1 MSIRIKRISALFL
14 SLMLT
19 MSSFAGFFTGNEVF
33 AQGNGTG
40 VDRVKTKITR
50 FEIKDRNGDTI
61 PPGTAL
67 GYWNKFRLDMDWDA
81 SMYGAELKENDYFTI
96 ALPKQFIF
104 PKDGP
109 YVNFPLYVPGT
120 NTVIA
125 NAHVDSNGV
134 AGGGTVKVTFT
145 KYVEGKD
152 NIRGNLFLEATF
164 AHRNINAG
172 GQNTIVVSIGGVP
185 TQVDINI
192 GSKPTLNDEV
202 FTKWGAK
209 VNGDENQAQWIL
221 RINHKKGDFSN
232 VVIRDELFVSSG
244 NLPPGIHYLPESFD
258 LKEVE
263 MDEYGVVKKVIKTYT
278 YNDLKQHLKFSGN
291 NTKFEF
297 EFSKLLGNTQ
307 GKQFRMGY
315 KSTYIPQLMLK
326 NKSSFQSKE
335 NDYKSDSY
343 WVNSQAGGGGQGDL
357 IQKIKIIKIDEENNE
372 TRLPNAEFKITNVA
386 DGSKF
391 TLTTNAQG
399 EAVSD
404 KLKPGKYKIKETK
417 APVGYVLDSTEH
429 EVTVVAGEALFWTG
443 KNKRSKVN
451 IPVTKEWKDG
461 DNQDGKRPD
470 SVKIQLL
477 ADDQEVAGKT
487 LTLTKNNNWT
497 DSFKNLDEYK
507 GDEKIKYTIKEVNV
521 GNGYTSVTTGSAE
534 NGFKVTNTRE
544 PEKTKVEGKK
554 TWEDNNDQ
562 DKKRPT
568 KIKVNLLANGQI
580 VQSKEV
586 TPDTD
591 GNWKYEFTDL
601 DKNKD
606 GKPIQYTV
614 KEESVAGYTSTVNG
628 HNITNSYKPEETSV
642 KVTKK
647 WEDANDQ
654 DGKRPEN
661 IKVQLYG
668 NDKKVGDEV
677 TLNEGNKWTHT
688 WTKLPKNEAGNP
700 INYTV
705 KEVGTVEHYTTS
717 YGKDSQGNP
726 IICNKHTPE
735 KTKVEGEKT
744 WDDAND
750 QDGKRPTE
758 ITVNLL
764 ANGKKVKEAK
774 VTKDTNWKYSFT
786 DLPKYEGG
794 KEIEYTV
801 NENPVSEYNFS
812 SNGGYNIKNSYTPGK
827 TSVTVTKRWDDANN
841 QDGKRPNSIKV
852 QLYGN
857 DEKVGS
863 EVELNDGN
871 WTHTWND
878 LPEKKAGKTIKYTVK
893 EVGTLNGYETS
904 YNDANHGNIIIYN
917 KHTPEKT
924 KVEGEKTWDDANDQ
938 DGKRPTS
945 ITVNLLAN
953 GKKVAEKTVTK
964 DDNWKYSFTDLPKYE
979 GGKEIKYTVTENA
992 VPEYNNE
999 VTGYNIKNS
1008 YTPKKTSVTVTK
1020 RWDDANN
1027 QDGKRPDTIKVQLYG
1042 DNEKVGG
1049 EVELKKATG
1058 WTHTWNDLPEKKA
1071 GKTIKYTVKEVG
1083 TVEGYETSYN
1093 DANHGNIIIYNKHTP
1108 EKTKVE
1114 GKKTWDDADDQ
1125 DGKRPEEIT
1134 VNLLK
1139 DGAKFKSVRVKPDAD
1154 GNWKYEFTNLDKYEN
1169 GKEIKY
1175 TVTED
1180 TVKDY
1185 NFSSEGYNIKNSYTP
1200 KETSVTV
1207 TKRWNDSNDK
1217 DKLRPESIKVQ
1228 LYANGEK
1235 KGEAVELK
1243 ADSNWSY
1250 TWNNLPEK
1258 AKGKDIKYTVKEVD
1272 KLKGYT
1278 VSVDDKD
1285 HGNIIITNTHTP
1297 KEITNPK
1304 TGDINKLIPYAMML
1318 FASLIVLMG
1327 MIVSRRRVAN

>member
-1 MSIRIKRISALFL
+1 MRIRAKKVSALFL
-14 SLMLT
+14 SLMLLI
-19 MSSFAGFFTGNEVF
+19 SGFSGFFTGNEVF
-33 AQGNGTG
+33 GGTG

-50 FEIKDRNGDTI
+50 FEIKDHNGGTI
-61 PPGTAL
+61 PPGQPL

-81 SMYGAELKENDYFTI
+81 SIYGAELKENDYFTI
-96 ALPKQFIF
+96 TLPKQFIF

-125 NAHVDSNGV
+125 NAHVDSKGE

-164 AHRNINAG
+164 AHHNINAG

-192 GSKPTLNDEV
+192 GPKPTLNDEV
-202 FTKWGAK
+202 FTKWGEK
-209 VNGDENQAQWIL
+209 VNGNENQAQWIL

-244 NLPPGIHYLPESFD
+244 NLPPGIHYLPESFE

-263 MDEYGVVKKVIKTYT
+263 MDAYGVVTKVVKTYT
-278 YNDLKQHLKFSGN
+278 YNDLKNHIKFSDN

-335 NDYKSDSY
+335 KDYKSDSY

-372 TRLPNAEFKITNVA
+372 IRLPNAEFKITNVA
-386 DGSKF
+386 DGSHF

-417 APVGYVLDSTEH
+417 APVGYVLDPTEH
-429 EVTVVAGEALFWTG
+429 EVTVVAGESLFWTG

-451 IPVTKEWKDG
+451 IPVTKKWIDA

-470 SVKIQLL
+470 SIKIQLL

-487 LTLTKNNNWT
+487 LTLTKDNNWT

-507 GDEKIKYTIKEVNV
+507 GDKKVKYTIKEVKV
-521 GNGYTSVTTGSAE
+521 ENGYTSVTTGSAE

-544 PEKTKVEGKK
+544 PEKTKVEGEK
-554 TWEDNNDQ
+554 TWDDSDDQ
-562 DKKRPT
+562 DKKRPKEIT
-568 KIKVNLLANGQI
+568 VNLL
-580 VQSKEV
+580 K
-586 TPDTD
+586 D
-591 GNWKYEFTDL
+591 GVKFKTATVKAGVDKKWKYIFTDL
-601 DKNKD
+601 PKYEK
-606 GKPIQYTV
+606 GKIIKYSV
-614 KEESVAGYTSTVNG
+614 EEEAVAGYTPTVNG
-628 HNITNSYKPEETSV
+628 YNITNSYKPEETSV

-647 WEDANDQ
+647 WEDADNQ
-654 DGKRPEN
+654 DGKRPES

-688 WTKLPKNEAGNP
+688 WEKLPKNEAGNP

-705 KEVGTVEHYTTS
+705 KEVGKIDNYTTS
-717 YGKDSQGNP
+717 YGNDSQGNVV
-726 IICNKHTPE
+726 ITNKHTPE

-744 WDDAND
+744 WDDADD
-750 QDGKRPTE
+750 QDGKRPTS

-764 ANGKKVKEAK
+764 ANEKKVAEKTI
-774 VTKDTNWKYSFT
+774 TKNDNWRYSFT
-786 DLPKYEGG
+786 DLPKYEKG

-801 NENPVSEYNFS
+801 TENPVGEYNFS

-852 QLYGN
+852 QLYAD
-857 DEKVGS
+857 DEKEGD
-863 EVELNDGN
+863 EVELTDGN

-893 EVGTLNGYETS
+893 EVGTVDGYTTNIDNS
-904 YNDANHGNIIIYN
+904 NTGNIIICN

-924 KVEGEKTWDDANDQ
+924 KVEGEKTWNDADDQ
-938 DGKRPTS
+938 DGKRPKE

-964 DDNWKYSFTDLPKYE
+964 DDDWKYSFTDLPKYE
-979 GGKEIKYTVTENA
+979 KGQEIKYTVTENA
-992 VPEYNNE
+992 VAEYTPEIN
-999 VTGYNIKNS
+999 GHNIKNS
-1008 YTPKKTSVTVTK
+1008 YTPEETSVTVTK
-1020 RWDDANN
+1020 GWNDAND
-1027 QDGKRPDTIKVQLYG
+1027 QDGKRPKSIKVQLYG
-1042 DNEKVGG
+1042 DDKKVGE
-1049 EVELKKATG
+1049 EVELSEG
-1058 WTHTWNDLPEKKA
+1058 NDWTHT
-1071 GKTIKYTVKEVG
+1071 
-1083 TVEGYETSYN
+1083 
-1093 DANHGNIIIYNKHTP
+1093 
-1108 EKTKVE
+1108 
-1114 GKKTWDDADDQ
+1114 
-1125 DGKRPEEIT
+1125 
-1134 VNLLK
+1134 
-1139 DGAKFKSVRVKPDAD
+1139 
-1154 GNWKYEFTNLDKYEN
+1154 
-1169 GKEIKY
+1169 
-1175 TVTED
+1175 
-1180 TVKDY
+1180 
-1185 NFSSEGYNIKNSYTP
+1185 
-1200 KETSVTV
+1200 
-1207 TKRWNDSNDK
+1207 
-1217 DKLRPESIKVQ
+1217 
-1228 LYANGEK
+1228 
-1235 KGEAVELK
+1235 
-1243 ADSNWSY
+1243 
-1250 TWNNLPEK
+1250 
-1258 AKGKDIKYTVKEVD
+1258 
-1272 KLKGYT
+1272 
-1278 VSVDDKD
+1278 
-1285 HGNIIITNTHTP
+1285 
-1297 KEITNPK
+1297 
-1304 TGDINKLIPYAMML
+1304 
-1318 FASLIVLMG
+1318 
-1327 MIVSRRRVAN
+1327 

>member
-1 MSIRIKRISALFL
+1 MRIRAKKVSALFL
-14 SLMLT
+14 SLMLLI
-19 MSSFAGFFTGNEVF
+19 SGFSGFFTGNEVF
-33 AQGNGTG
+33 GGTG

-50 FEIKDRNGDTI
+50 FEIKDHNGGTI
-61 PPGTAL
+61 PPGQPL

-81 SMYGAELKENDYFTI
+81 SIYGAELKENDYFTI
-96 ALPKQFIF
+96 TLPKQFIF

-125 NAHVDSNGV
+125 NAHVDSKGE

-164 AHRNINAG
+164 AHHNINAG

-192 GSKPTLNDEV
+192 GPKPTLNDEV
-202 FTKWGAK
+202 FTKWGEK
-209 VNGDENQAQWIL
+209 VNGNENQAQWIL

-244 NLPPGIHYLPESFD
+244 NLPPGIHYLPESFE

-263 MDEYGVVKKVIKTYT
+263 MDAYGVVTKVVKTYT
-278 YNDLKQHLKFSGN
+278 YNDLKNHIKFSDN

-335 NDYKSDSY
+335 KDYKSDSY

-372 TRLPNAEFKITNVA
+372 IRLPNAEFKITNVA
-386 DGSKF
+386 DGSHF

-417 APVGYVLDSTEH
+417 APVGYVLDPTEH
-429 EVTVVAGEALFWTG
+429 EVTVMAGEALFWTG

-451 IPVTKEWKDG
+451 IPVTKKWIDA

-470 SVKIQLL
+470 SIKIQLL

-487 LTLTKNNNWT
+487 LTLTKDNNWT

-507 GDEKIKYTIKEVNV
+507 GDKKVKYTIKEVKV
-521 GNGYTSVTTGSAE
+521 ENGYTSVTTGSAE

-544 PEKTKVEGKK
+544 PEKTKVEGEK
-554 TWEDNNDQ
+554 TWDDSDDQ
-562 DKKRPT
+562 DKKRPKEIT
-568 KIKVNLLANGQI
+568 VNLL
-580 VQSKEV
+580 K
-586 TPDTD
+586 D
-591 GNWKYEFTDL
+591 GVKFKTATVKAGVDKKWKYIFTDL
-601 DKNKD
+601 PKYEK
-606 GKPIQYTV
+606 GKIIKYSV
-614 KEESVAGYTSTVNG
+614 EEEAVAGYTPTVNG
-628 HNITNSYKPEETSV
+628 FNIKNSYKPEETSV
-642 KVTKK
+642 KVIKK
-647 WEDANDQ
+647 WEDADNQ
-654 DGKRPEN
+654 DGKRPKS

-668 NDKKVGDEV
+668 DNKKVGDEV
-677 TLNEGNKWTHT
+677 TLNGGNDWTHT
-688 WTKLPKNEAGNP
+688 WTKLPKNAEGKP

-705 KEVGTVEHYTTS
+705 KEVGKVDNYTTS
-717 YGKDSQGNP
+717 YGNDSQGNVV
-726 IICNKHTPE
+726 ITNKHTPE

-744 WDDAND
+744 WDDADD
-750 QDGKRPTE
+750 QDGKRPTS

-764 ANGKKVKEAK
+764 ANEKKVAEKTI
-774 VTKDTNWKYSFT
+774 TKNDNWRYSFT
-786 DLPKYEGG
+786 DLPKYEKG

-801 NENPVSEYNFS
+801 TENPVGEYNFS

-852 QLYGN
+852 QLYAD
-857 DEKVGS
+857 DEKEGD
-863 EVELNDGN
+863 EVELTDGN

-893 EVGTLNGYETS
+893 EVGTVDGYTTNIDNS
-904 YNDANHGNIIIYN
+904 NTGNIIICN

-924 KVEGEKTWDDANDQ
+924 KVEGEKTWNDADDQ

-953 GKKVAEKTVTK
+953 EKKVAEKTVTK
-964 DDNWKYSFTDLPKYE
+964 DDDWKYSFTDLPKYEKGQEIKYTVTENAVAEYTPEINGHNIKNSYTPEETSVTVTKGWNDANDQDGKRPKSIKVQLYGDDKKVGEEVELSEGNGWTHTWTKLPKKAKGKDIKYEVKEVTEVDGYTAEIDNSDIGNIRILNSHTPETTEIKGKKTWNDGDNRDGNRPKEITVNLLANGKKIKEAKATADTNWEYSFTDLPKYE
-979 GGKEIKYTVTENA
+979 GGKEIEYTVTENT
-992 VPEYNNE
+992 VKGYSTDIKGYDIENNC
-999 VTGYNIKNS
+999 
-1008 YTPKKTSVTVTK
+1008 TPKK
-1020 RWDDANN
+1020 
-1027 QDGKRPDTIKVQLYG
+1027 
-1042 DNEKVGG
+1042 
-1049 EVELKKATG
+1049 
-1058 WTHTWNDLPEKKA
+1058 
-1071 GKTIKYTVKEVG
+1071 
-1083 TVEGYETSYN
+1083 
-1093 DANHGNIIIYNKHTP
+1093 
-1108 EKTKVE
+1108 
-1114 GKKTWDDADDQ
+1114 
-1125 DGKRPEEIT
+1125 
-1134 VNLLK
+1134 
-1139 DGAKFKSVRVKPDAD
+1139 
-1154 GNWKYEFTNLDKYEN
+1154 
-1169 GKEIKY
+1169 
-1175 TVTED
+1175 
-1180 TVKDY
+1180 
-1185 NFSSEGYNIKNSYTP
+1185 
-1200 KETSVTV
+1200 TSVTV

-1217 DKLRPESIKVQ
+1217 DKIRPDSINVQ

-1235 KGEAVELK
+1235 KGEAVQLK
-1243 ADSNWSY
+1243 AENKWSY
-1250 TWNNLPEK
+1250 TWKDLPQKEN
-1258 AKGKDIKYTVKEVD
+1258 GKDIKYTVKEVG

-1278 VSVDDKD
+1278 VKVDDKN

-1297 KEITNPK
+1297 KEITNPE
-1304 TGDINKLIPYAMML
+1304 TGDTNRLIPYILML
-1318 FASLIVLMG
+1318 LLSVTAFMG
-1327 MIVSRRRVAN
+1327 VFTFRKLRRSWL

>member
-1 MSIRIKRISALFL
+1 MRIRAKKVSALFL
-14 SLMLT
+14 SLMLLI
-19 MSSFAGFFTGNEVF
+19 SGFSGFFTGNEVF
-33 AQGNGTG
+33 GGTG

-50 FEIKDRNGDTI
+50 FEIKDHNGGTI
-61 PPGTAL
+61 PPGQPL

-81 SMYGAELKENDYFTI
+81 SIYGAELKENDYFTI
-96 ALPKQFIF
+96 TLPKQFIF

-125 NAHVDSNGV
+125 NAHVDSKGE

-164 AHRNINAG
+164 AHHNINAG

-192 GSKPTLNDEV
+192 GPKPTLNDEV
-202 FTKWGAK
+202 FTKWGEK
-209 VNGDENQAQWIL
+209 VNGNENQAQWIL

-244 NLPPGIHYLPESFD
+244 NLPPGIHYLPESFE

-263 MDEYGVVKKVIKTYT
+263 MDAYGVVTKVVKTYT
-278 YNDLKQHLKFSGN
+278 YNDLKNHIKFSDN

-315 KSTYIPQLMLK
+315 KSTYNPQLMLK

-335 NDYKSDSY
+335 KDYKSDSY

-372 TRLPNAEFKITNVA
+372 IRLPNAEFKITNVA
-386 DGSKF
+386 DGSHF

-417 APVGYVLDSTEH
+417 APVGYVLDPTEH
-429 EVTVVAGEALFWTG
+429 EVTVMAGEALFWTG

-451 IPVTKEWKDG
+451 IPVTKKWIDA

-470 SVKIQLL
+470 SIKIQLL

-487 LTLTKNNNWT
+487 LTLTKDNNWT

-507 GDEKIKYTIKEVNV
+507 GDKKVKYTIKEVKV
-521 GNGYTSVTTGSAE
+521 ENGYTSVTTGSAE

-544 PEKTKVEGKK
+544 PEKTKVEGEK
-554 TWEDNNDQ
+554 TWDDSDDQ
-562 DKKRPT
+562 DKKRPKEIT
-568 KIKVNLLANGQI
+568 VNLL
-580 VQSKEV
+580 K
-586 TPDTD
+586 D
-591 GNWKYEFTDL
+591 GVKFKTATVKAGVDKKWKYIFTDL
-601 DKNKD
+601 PKYEK
-606 GKPIQYTV
+606 GKIIKYSV
-614 KEESVAGYTSTVNG
+614 EEEAVAGYTPTVNG
-628 HNITNSYKPEETSV
+628 FNIKNSYKPEETSV
-642 KVTKK
+642 KVIKK
-647 WEDANDQ
+647 WEDADNQ
-654 DGKRPEN
+654 DGKRPKS

-688 WTKLPKNEAGNP
+688 WEKLPKNEAGNP

-705 KEVGTVEHYTTS
+705 KEVGKIDNYTTS
-717 YGKDSQGNP
+717 YGNDSQGNVV
-726 IICNKHTPE
+726 ITNKHTPE

-744 WDDAND
+744 WDDADD
-750 QDGKRPTE
+750 QDGKRPTS

-764 ANGKKVKEAK
+764 ANEKKVAEKTI
-774 VTKDTNWKYSFT
+774 TKNDNWRYSFT
-786 DLPKYEGG
+786 DLPKYEKG

-801 NENPVSEYNFS
+801 TENPVGEYNFS

-852 QLYGN
+852 QLYAD
-857 DEKVGS
+857 DEKEGD
-863 EVELNDGN
+863 EVELTDGN

-893 EVGTLNGYETS
+893 EVGTVDGYTTNIDNS
-904 YNDANHGNIIIYN
+904 NTGNIIICN

-924 KVEGEKTWDDANDQ
+924 KVEGEKTWNDADDQ
-938 DGKRPTS
+938 DGKRPKE

-964 DDNWKYSFTDLPKYE
+964 DDDWKYSFTDLPKYEKGQEIKYTVTENAVAEYTPEINGHNIKNSYTPEETSVTVTKGWNDANDQDGKRPKSIKVQLYGDDKKVGEEVELSEGNGWTHTWTKLPKKAKGKDIKYEVKEVTEVDGYTAEIDNSDIGNIRILNSHTPETTEIKGKKTWNDGDNRDGNRPKEITVNLLANGKKIKEAKATADTNWEYSFTDLPKYE
-979 GGKEIKYTVTENA
+979 GGKEIEYTVTENT
-992 VPEYNNE
+992 VKGYSTDIKGYDIENNC
-999 VTGYNIKNS
+999 
-1008 YTPKKTSVTVTK
+1008 TPKK
-1020 RWDDANN
+1020 
-1027 QDGKRPDTIKVQLYG
+1027 
-1042 DNEKVGG
+1042 
-1049 EVELKKATG
+1049 
-1058 WTHTWNDLPEKKA
+1058 
-1071 GKTIKYTVKEVG
+1071 
-1083 TVEGYETSYN
+1083 
-1093 DANHGNIIIYNKHTP
+1093 
-1108 EKTKVE
+1108 
-1114 GKKTWDDADDQ
+1114 
-1125 DGKRPEEIT
+1125 
-1134 VNLLK
+1134 
-1139 DGAKFKSVRVKPDAD
+1139 
-1154 GNWKYEFTNLDKYEN
+1154 
-1169 GKEIKY
+1169 
-1175 TVTED
+1175 
-1180 TVKDY
+1180 
-1185 NFSSEGYNIKNSYTP
+1185 
-1200 KETSVTV
+1200 TSVTV

-1217 DKLRPESIKVQ
+1217 DKIRPDSIKVQ

-1235 KGEAVELK
+1235 KGEAVQLK
-1243 ADSNWSY
+1243 AENKWSY
-1250 TWNNLPEK
+1250 TWKDLPQKEN
-1258 AKGKDIKYTVKEVD
+1258 GKDIKYTVKEVG

-1278 VSVDDKD
+1278 VKVDDKN

-1297 KEITNPK
+1297 KEITNPE
-1304 TGDINKLIPYAMML
+1304 TGDTNRLIPYILML
-1318 FASLIVLMG
+1318 LLSVTAFMG
-1327 MIVSRRRVAN
+1327 VFTFRKLRRSWL

>member
-1 MSIRIKRISALFL
+1 MRIRAKKVSALFL
-14 SLMLT
+14 SLMLLI
-19 MSSFAGFFTGNEVF
+19 SGFSGFFTGNEVF
-33 AQGNGTG
+33 GGTG

-50 FEIKDRNGDTI
+50 FEIKDHNGGTI
-61 PPGTAL
+61 PPGQPL

-81 SMYGAELKENDYFTI
+81 SIYGAELKENDYFTI
-96 ALPKQFIF
+96 TLPKQFIF

-125 NAHVDSNGV
+125 NAHVDSKGE

-164 AHRNINAG
+164 AHHNINAG

-192 GSKPTLNDEV
+192 GPKPTLNDEV
-202 FTKWGAK
+202 FTKWGEK
-209 VNGDENQAQWIL
+209 VNGNENQAQWIL

-244 NLPPGIHYLPESFD
+244 NLPPGIHYLPESFE

-263 MDEYGVVKKVIKTYT
+263 MDAYGVVTKVVKTYT
-278 YNDLKQHLKFSGN
+278 YNDLKNHIKFSDN

-335 NDYKSDSY
+335 KDYKSNSY

-372 TRLPNAEFKITNVA
+372 IRLPNAEFKITNVA
-386 DGSKF
+386 DGSHF

-417 APVGYVLDSTEH
+417 APVGYVLDPTEH

-451 IPVTKEWKDG
+451 IPVTKKWIDA

-470 SVKIQLL
+470 SIKIQLL

-487 LTLTKNNNWT
+487 LTLTKDNNWT

-507 GDEKIKYTIKEVNV
+507 GDKKVKYTIKEVKV
-521 GNGYTSVTTGSAE
+521 ENGYTSVTTGSAE

-544 PEKTKVEGKK
+544 PEKTKVEGEK
-554 TWEDNNDQ
+554 TWDDSDDQ
-562 DKKRPT
+562 DKKRPKEIT
-568 KIKVNLLANGQI
+568 VNLL
-580 VQSKEV
+580 K
-586 TPDTD
+586 D
-591 GNWKYEFTDL
+591 GVKFKTATVKAGVDKKWKYIFTDL
-601 DKNKD
+601 PKYEK
-606 GKPIQYTV
+606 GKIIKYSV
-614 KEESVAGYTSTVNG
+614 EEEAVAGYTPTVNG
-628 HNITNSYKPEETSV
+628 FNIKNSYKPEETSV
-642 KVTKK
+642 KVIKK
-647 WEDANDQ
+647 WEDADNQ
-654 DGKRPEN
+654 DGKRPKS

-668 NDKKVGDEV
+668 DNKKVGDEV
-677 TLNEGNKWTHT
+677 TLNGGNDWTHT
-688 WTKLPKNEAGNP
+688 WTKLPKNAEGKP

-705 KEVGTVEHYTTS
+705 EEVGKVDNYTTS
-717 YGKDSQGNP
+717 YGNDSQGNVV
-726 IICNKHTPE
+726 ITNKHTPE

-744 WDDAND
+744 WDDADD
-750 QDGKRPTE
+750 QDGKRPTS

-764 ANGKKVKEAK
+764 ANEKKVAEKTI
-774 VTKDTNWKYSFT
+774 TKNDNWRYSFT
-786 DLPKYEGG
+786 DLPKYEKG

-801 NENPVSEYNFS
+801 TENPVGEYNFS

-852 QLYGN
+852 QLYAD
-857 DEKVGS
+857 DEKEGD
-863 EVELNDGN
+863 EVELTDGN

-893 EVGTLNGYETS
+893 EVGTVDGYTTNIDNS
-904 YNDANHGNIIIYN
+904 NTGNIIICN

-924 KVEGEKTWDDANDQ
+924 KVEGEKTWNDADDQ
-938 DGKRPTS
+938 DGKRPKE

-964 DDNWKYSFTDLPKYE
+964 DDDWKYSFTDLPKYEKGQEIKYTVTENAVAEYTPEINGHNIKNSYTPEETSVTVTKGWNDANDQDGKRPKSIKVQLYGDDKKVGEEVELSEGNGWTHTWTKLPKKAKGKDIKYEVKEVTEVDGYTAEIDNSDIGNIRILNSHTPETTEIKGKKTWNDGDNRDGNRPKEITVNLLANGKKIKEAKATADTNWEYSFTDLPKYE
-979 GGKEIKYTVTENA
+979 GGKEIEYTVTENT
-992 VPEYNNE
+992 VKGYSTDIKGYDIENN
-999 VTGYNIKNS
+999 
-1008 YTPKKTSVTVTK
+1008 YTPKK
-1020 RWDDANN
+1020 
-1027 QDGKRPDTIKVQLYG
+1027 
-1042 DNEKVGG
+1042 
-1049 EVELKKATG
+1049 
-1058 WTHTWNDLPEKKA
+1058 
-1071 GKTIKYTVKEVG
+1071 
-1083 TVEGYETSYN
+1083 
-1093 DANHGNIIIYNKHTP
+1093 
-1108 EKTKVE
+1108 
-1114 GKKTWDDADDQ
+1114 
-1125 DGKRPEEIT
+1125 
-1134 VNLLK
+1134 
-1139 DGAKFKSVRVKPDAD
+1139 
-1154 GNWKYEFTNLDKYEN
+1154 
-1169 GKEIKY
+1169 
-1175 TVTED
+1175 
-1180 TVKDY
+1180 
-1185 NFSSEGYNIKNSYTP
+1185 
-1200 KETSVTV
+1200 TSVTV

-1217 DKLRPESIKVQ
+1217 DKIRPDSIKVQ

-1235 KGEAVELK
+1235 KGEAVQLK
-1243 ADSNWSY
+1243 AENKWSY
-1250 TWNNLPEK
+1250 TWKDLPQKEN
-1258 AKGKDIKYTVKEVD
+1258 GKDIKYTVKEVG

-1278 VSVDDKD
+1278 VKVDDKN

-1297 KEITNPK
+1297 KEITNPE
-1304 TGDINKLIPYAMML
+1304 TGDTNRLIPYILML
-1318 FASLIVLMG
+1318 LLSVTAFMG
-1327 MIVSRRRVAN
+1327 VFTFRKLRRSWL

>member
-1 MSIRIKRISALFL
+1 MRIRAKKVSALFL
-14 SLMLT
+14 SLMLLI
-19 MSSFAGFFTGNEVF
+19 SGFSGFFTGNEVF
-33 AQGNGTG
+33 GGTG

-50 FEIKDRNGDTI
+50 FEIKDHNGGNI
-61 PPGTAL
+61 PPGQPL

-96 ALPKQFIF
+96 TLPKQFIF

-125 NAHVDSNGV
+125 NAHVDSKGE

-164 AHRNINAG
+164 AHHNINAG
-172 GQNTIVVSIGGVP
+172 GQNTIVVSIGGVS

-192 GSKPTLNDEV
+192 GPKPTLNDEV
-202 FTKWGAK
+202 FTKWGEK
-209 VNGDENQAQWIL
+209 VNGNENQAQWVL

-278 YNDLKQHLKFSGN
+278 YNDLKQHLKFSEN

-297 EFSKLLGNTQ
+297 EFSKLLGNTK

-326 NKSSFQSKE
+326 NKSYFQSKGNNYE
-335 NDYKSDSY
+335 SDSY

-386 DGSKF
+386 DGSHF

-399 EAVSD
+399 EAVSN

-417 APVGYVLDSTEH
+417 APVGYVLDPTEH

-443 KNKRSKVN
+443 KNKKSKVN
-451 IPVTKEWKDG
+451 IPVTKKWIDA

-470 SVKIQLL
+470 SIKIQLL
-477 ADDQEVAGKT
+477 ADGHEVVGKT
-487 LTLTKNNNWT
+487 LTLTKDNNWT
-497 DSFKNLDEYK
+497 DSFKNLDEYNGNK
-507 GDEKIKYTIKEVNV
+507 KVKYTIKEVKV
-521 GNGYTSVTTGSAE
+521 ENGYTSVTTGSAE
-534 NGFKVTNTRE
+534 NGFTVTNTRE
-544 PEKTKVEGKK
+544 PGKTDVEGKK
-554 TWEDNNDQ
+554 TWD
-562 DKKRPT
+562 DK
-568 KIKVNLLANGQI
+568 
-580 VQSKEV
+580 
-586 TPDTD
+586 
-591 GNWKYEFTDL
+591 GN
-601 DKNKD
+601 
-606 GKPIQYTV
+606 
-614 KEESVAGYTSTVNG
+614 
-628 HNITNSYKPEETSV
+628 
-642 KVTKK
+642 
-647 WEDANDQ
+647 
-654 DGKRPEN
+654 
-661 IKVQLYG
+661 
-668 NDKKVGDEV
+668 
-677 TLNEGNKWTHT
+677 
-688 WTKLPKNEAGNP
+688 
-700 INYTV
+700 
-705 KEVGTVEHYTTS
+705 
-717 YGKDSQGNP
+717 
-726 IICNKHTPE
+726 
-735 KTKVEGEKT
+735 
-744 WDDAND
+744 

-758 ITVNLL
+758 IKINLM
-764 ANGKKVKEAK
+764 KKVGDGPVVKKE
-774 VTKDTNWKYSFT
+774 TKTVKSTDDWKWSWKG
-786 DLPKYEGG
+786 LPEYEGG
-794 KEIEYTV
+794 KKITYSITEDAVAEYTTKV
-801 NENPVSEYNFS
+801 D
-812 SNGGYNIKNSYTPGK
+812 GYNVTNSYTPG
-827 TSVTVTKRWDDANN
+827 
-841 QDGKRPNSIKV
+841 
-852 QLYGN
+852 
-857 DEKVGS
+857 
-863 EVELNDGN
+863 
-871 WTHTWND
+871 
-878 LPEKKAGKTIKYTVK
+878 
-893 EVGTLNGYETS
+893 
-904 YNDANHGNIIIYN
+904 
-917 KHTPEKT
+917 
-924 KVEGEKTWDDANDQ
+924 
-938 DGKRPTS
+938 
-945 ITVNLLAN
+945 
-953 GKKVAEKTVTK
+953 
-964 DDNWKYSFTDLPKYE
+964 
-979 GGKEIKYTVTENA
+979 
-992 VPEYNNE
+992 
-999 VTGYNIKNS
+999 
-1008 YTPKKTSVTVTK
+1008 KTSVTVTK

-1027 QDGKRPDTIKVQLYG
+1027 QDGKRPDTIKVQLYA
-1042 DNEKVGG
+1042 DDEKVGD
-1049 EVELKKATG
+1049 EVELKKSTG

-1093 DANHGNIIIYNKHTP
+1093 DANHGNIIICNKHVP

-1114 GKKTWDDADDQ
+1114 GKKTWDDANDQ
-1125 DGKRPEEIT
+1125 DGKRPTEIT

-1139 DGAKFKSVRVKPDAD
+1139 NGAKFKSVTVKPDAD

-1228 LYANGEK
+1228 LYANEEK
-1235 KGEAVELK
+1235 EGEAVELK
-1243 ADSNWSY
+1243 ANSNWSH

-1297 KEITNPK
+1297 KEITHPK

>member
-1 MSIRIKRISALFL
+1 MRIRAKKVSALFL
-14 SLMLT
+14 SLMLLI
-19 MSSFAGFFTGNEVF
+19 SGFSGFFTGNEVF
-33 AQGNGTG
+33 GGTG

-50 FEIKDRNGDTI
+50 FEIKDHNGGTI
-61 PPGTAL
+61 PPGQPL

-81 SMYGAELKENDYFTI
+81 SIYGAELKENDYFTI
-96 ALPKQFIF
+96 TLPKQFIF

-125 NAHVDSNGV
+125 NAHVDSKGE

-164 AHRNINAG
+164 AHHNINAG

-192 GSKPTLNDEV
+192 GPKPTLNDEV
-202 FTKWGAK
+202 FTKWGEK
-209 VNGDENQAQWIL
+209 VNGNENQAQWIL

-244 NLPPGIHYLPESFD
+244 NLPPGIHYLPESFE

-263 MDEYGVVKKVIKTYT
+263 MDAYGVVTKVVKTYT
-278 YNDLKQHLKFSGN
+278 YNDLKNHIKFSDN

-335 NDYKSDSY
+335 KDYKSDSY

-372 TRLPNAEFKITNVA
+372 IRLPNAEFKITNVA
-386 DGSKF
+386 DGSHF

-417 APVGYVLDSTEH
+417 APVGYVLDPTEH

-451 IPVTKEWKDG
+451 IPVTKKWIDA

-470 SVKIQLL
+470 SIKIQLL

-487 LTLTKNNNWT
+487 LTLTKDNNWT

-507 GDEKIKYTIKEVNV
+507 GDKKVKYTIKEVKV
-521 GNGYTSVTTGSAE
+521 ENGYTSVTTGSAE

-544 PEKTKVEGKK
+544 PEKTKVEGEK
-554 TWEDNNDQ
+554 TWDDSDDQ
-562 DKKRPT
+562 DKKRPKEIT
-568 KIKVNLLANGQI
+568 VNLL
-580 VQSKEV
+580 K
-586 TPDTD
+586 D
-591 GNWKYEFTDL
+591 GVKFKTATVKAGVDKKWKYIFTDL
-601 DKNKD
+601 PKYEK
-606 GKPIQYTV
+606 GKIIKYSV
-614 KEESVAGYTSTVNG
+614 EEEAVAGYTPTVNG
-628 HNITNSYKPEETSV
+628 FNIKNSYKPEETSV
-642 KVTKK
+642 KVIKK
-647 WEDANDQ
+647 WEDADNQ
-654 DGKRPEN
+654 DGKRPAS

-668 NDKKVGDEV
+668 NDKKVGNEV
-677 TLNEGNKWTHT
+677 TLNGGNDWTHT
-688 WTKLPKNEAGNP
+688 WTKLPKNADGNP
-700 INYTV
+700 
-705 KEVGTVEHYTTS
+705 
-717 YGKDSQGNP
+717 
-726 IICNKHTPE
+726 
-735 KTKVEGEKT
+735 
-744 WDDAND
+744 
-750 QDGKRPTE
+750 
-758 ITVNLL
+758 
-764 ANGKKVKEAK
+764 
-774 VTKDTNWKYSFT
+774 
-786 DLPKYEGG
+786 
-794 KEIEYTV
+794 
-801 NENPVSEYNFS
+801 
-812 SNGGYNIKNSYTPGK
+812 
-827 TSVTVTKRWDDANN
+827 
-841 QDGKRPNSIKV
+841 
-852 QLYGN
+852 
-857 DEKVGS
+857 
-863 EVELNDGN
+863 
-871 WTHTWND
+871 
-878 LPEKKAGKTIKYTVK
+878 IKYTVK
-893 EVGTLNGYETS
+893 EVGKVDNYTTS
-904 YNDANHGNIIIYN
+904 YGEDSQGNIIIYN

-979 GGKEIKYTVTENA
+979 GGQEIKYTVTENA

-1027 QDGKRPDTIKVQLYG
+1027 QDGKRPDTIKVQLYA
-1042 DNEKVGG
+1042 DDEKVGD
-1049 EVELKKATG
+1049 EVELKKSTG

-1093 DANHGNIIIYNKHTP
+1093 NDNHGNIIICNKHVP

-1139 DGAKFKSVRVKPDAD
+1139 NGAKFKSVTVKPDAD

-1243 ADSNWSY
+1243 ADSNWSH

>member
-1 MSIRIKRISALFL
+1 MRIRAKKVSALFL
-14 SLMLT
+14 SLMLLI
-19 MSSFAGFFTGNEVF
+19 SGFSGFFTGNEVF
-33 AQGNGTG
+33 GGTG

-50 FEIKDRNGDTI
+50 FEIKDHNGGTI
-61 PPGTAL
+61 PPGQPL

-81 SMYGAELKENDYFTI
+81 SIYGAELKENDYFTI
-96 ALPKQFIF
+96 TLPKQFIF

-125 NAHVDSNGV
+125 NAHVDSKGE

-164 AHRNINAG
+164 AHHNINAG

-192 GSKPTLNDEV
+192 GPKPTLNDEV
-202 FTKWGAK
+202 FTKWGEK
-209 VNGDENQAQWIL
+209 VNGNENQAQWIL

-244 NLPPGIHYLPESFD
+244 NLPPGIHYLPESFE

-263 MDEYGVVKKVIKTYT
+263 MDAYGVVTKVVKTYT
-278 YNDLKQHLKFSGN
+278 YNDLKNHIKFSDN

-335 NDYKSDSY
+335 KDYKSDSY

-372 TRLPNAEFKITNVA
+372 IRLPNAEFKITNVA
-386 DGSKF
+386 DGSHF

-417 APVGYVLDSTEH
+417 APVGYVLDPTEH

-451 IPVTKEWKDG
+451 IPVTKKWIDA

-470 SVKIQLL
+470 SIKIQLL

-487 LTLTKNNNWT
+487 LTLTKDNNWT

-507 GDEKIKYTIKEVNV
+507 GDKKVKYTIKEVKV
-521 GNGYTSVTTGSAE
+521 ENGYTSVTTGSAE

-544 PEKTKVEGKK
+544 PEKTKVEGEKTWDDSDDQDKKRPKEITVNLLKDGVKFKTATVKAGVDKKWKYIFTDLPKYEKGKIIKYSVEEEAVAGYTPTVNGFNIKNSYKPEETSVKVIKKWEDADNQDGKRPKSIKVQLYGDNKKVGDEVTLNGGNDWTHTWTKLPKNAEGKPINYTVEEVGKVDNYTTSYGNDSQGNVVITNKHTPEKTKVEGKK

-614 KEESVAGYTSTVNG
+614 KEDPVAGYKSKVDG
-628 HNITNSYKPEETSV
+628 YNITNSYKPEETSV

-647 WEDANDQ
+647 WEDADNQ
-654 DGKRPEN
+654 DGKRPES

-688 WTKLPKNEAGNP
+688 WEKLPKNEAGNP

-705 KEVGTVEHYTTS
+705 KEVGKIDNYTTS
-717 YGKDSQGNP
+717 YGNDSQGNVV
-726 IICNKHTPE
+726 ITNKHTPE

-744 WDDAND
+744 WDDAD
-750 QDGKRPTE
+750 
-758 ITVNLL
+758 
-764 ANGKKVKEAK
+764 
-774 VTKDTNWKYSFT
+774 
-786 DLPKYEGG
+786 
-794 KEIEYTV
+794 
-801 NENPVSEYNFS
+801 
-812 SNGGYNIKNSYTPGK
+812 
-827 TSVTVTKRWDDANN
+827 
-841 QDGKRPNSIKV
+841 
-852 QLYGN
+852 
-857 DEKVGS
+857 
-863 EVELNDGN
+863 
-871 WTHTWND
+871 
-878 LPEKKAGKTIKYTVK
+878 
-893 EVGTLNGYETS
+893 
-904 YNDANHGNIIIYN
+904 
-917 KHTPEKT
+917 
-924 KVEGEKTWDDANDQ
+924 DQ

-953 GKKVAEKTVTK
+953 EKKVAEKTITK
-964 DDNWKYSFTDLPKYE
+964 NDN
-979 GGKEIKYTVTENA
+979 
-992 VPEYNNE
+992 
-999 VTGYNIKNS
+999 
-1008 YTPKKTSVTVTK
+1008 
-1020 RWDDANN
+1020 
-1027 QDGKRPDTIKVQLYG
+1027 
-1042 DNEKVGG
+1042 
-1049 EVELKKATG
+1049 
-1058 WTHTWNDLPEKKA
+1058 
-1071 GKTIKYTVKEVG
+1071 
-1083 TVEGYETSYN
+1083 
-1093 DANHGNIIIYNKHTP
+1093 
-1108 EKTKVE
+1108 
-1114 GKKTWDDADDQ
+1114 
-1125 DGKRPEEIT
+1125 
-1134 VNLLK
+1134 
-1139 DGAKFKSVRVKPDAD
+1139 
-1154 GNWKYEFTNLDKYEN
+1154 
-1169 GKEIKY
+1169 
-1175 TVTED
+1175 
-1180 TVKDY
+1180 
-1185 NFSSEGYNIKNSYTP
+1185 
-1200 KETSVTV
+1200 
-1207 TKRWNDSNDK
+1207 
-1217 DKLRPESIKVQ
+1217 
-1228 LYANGEK
+1228 
-1235 KGEAVELK
+1235 
-1243 ADSNWSY
+1243 
-1250 TWNNLPEK
+1250 
-1258 AKGKDIKYTVKEVD
+1258 
-1272 KLKGYT
+1272 
-1278 VSVDDKD
+1278 
-1285 HGNIIITNTHTP
+1285 
-1297 KEITNPK
+1297 
-1304 TGDINKLIPYAMML
+1304 
-1318 FASLIVLMG
+1318 
-1327 MIVSRRRVAN
+1327 